1 MECSKMK
8 NPGNSEY
15 GECIMDVGKR
25 IQYRR
30 EELGLSQAQLAK
42 KMGYSNRS
50 AISRAETAGDD
61 IGANRVKKFAEALE
75 CSPSYLMGWK
85 NDVDYT
91 VQIDG
96 TDMDILIECFRKS
109 DKTVQEIVK
118 KLVCYEEK

>member
-1 MECSKMK
+1 MK

-15 GECIMDVGKR
+15 EECIMDVGKR

-61 IGANRVKKFAEALE
+61 IGANRVKKFAEALD

>member
-61 IGANRVKKFAEALE
+61 IGANRVKKFAEALD